1 MERTCGIKTLL
12 NNMKNAS
19 EDICKIHIVISKLEK
34 KAQMIFTNS
43 EETILYGELI
53 SQEQDINI
61 SFLSE

>member
-1 MERTCGIKTLL
+1 
-12 NNMKNAS
+12 MKNAS